1 MYQEDIDNGFSE
13 ISRIKS
19 NDGSDVFILFENK
32 KGYEDLE
39 DNKFFYS
46 WEMSEVEDFKES
58 VLEKNK

>member
-1 MYQEDIDNGFSE
+1 MDNGLSE

>member
-1 MYQEDIDNGFSE
+1 MYQEAIDNGLSE

-39 DNKFFYS
+39 DNKVFYS